1 MIIRKWQDKDNLKVS
16 QIEED
21 CFKDFWT
28 YQMIEDAFKSPT
40 FLGYVAEEKGEVVG
54 YIALTYCLDEGEIN
68 LIAVDKNFRRKNIAT
83 TLMNFATKELKNLG
97 VEKLFLEVRRSNLGA
112 QSLYEKLGFTF
123 VGVRT
128 KYYQGVEDA
137 LLMSKVIKE

>member
-40 FLGYVAEEKGEVVG
+40 FLGYVAEEEGEVVG

-83 TLMNFATKELKNLG
+83 ALMNFATSELKNLG

-112 QSLYEKLGFTF
+112 QALYEKLGFTF